1 MMTELKFLSE
11 LSLFPNSSSLI
22 MDLDHNV
29 FRNFFPNHF
38 WPFFFIL
45 ITIKVHLTQKIGVSV
60 GNGLSFVVFPDRML
74 KAVFE

>member
-29 FRNFFPNHF
+29 FRNLFPNHF
-38 WPFFFIL
+38 CPFFFIL